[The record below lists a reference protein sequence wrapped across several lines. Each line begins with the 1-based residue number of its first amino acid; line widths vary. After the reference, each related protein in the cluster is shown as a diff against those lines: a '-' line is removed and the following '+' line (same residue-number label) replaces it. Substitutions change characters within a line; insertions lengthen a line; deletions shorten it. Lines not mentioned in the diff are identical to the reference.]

1 MGALSVADLQQAARA
16 SWEDRFKDQHPEFL
30 NANLWQREAIETRI
44 NAQDGFLVLIGL
56 FVVLMLENMWSFDP
70 STFTSEMR
78 LDAFLALLVFG
89 ASCGVFAIFSMTM
102 VRLKLQRLMV
112 RDIAALKVQQVTG
125 RANRLLL
132 DELLARWEA
141 SSAQRQFQPACVSYD
156 WYHGGGMNTSSFPT
170 KILSKDWNPSCPRS
184 LVKYAVLAFAATV
197 LCSMAAL
204 AVSLADTSGLAWSL
218 CSSALLGAAALSPMV
233 FVRASTNAPGG
244 SSQESPFLGF

>member
-1 MGALSVADLQQAARA
+1 VRLGARRATRGTEENEKSYYSSKARLLANARFPPSMHVERLEVTDLQQAARA
-16 SWEDRFKDQHPEFL
+16 SWEDRFKDEHPEFL

-44 NAQDGFLVLIGL
+44 NAQDGFLFLIGL

-70 STFTSEMR
+70 STFTSETR

-89 ASCGVFAIFSMTM
+89 ASCCVFAILSMTM

-125 RANRLLL
+125 RANRSLL
-132 DELLARWEA
+132 DGLLARWKA

-184 LVKYAVLAFAATV
+184 LIKYAVLVFAATV
-197 LCSMAAL
+197 FCSMA
-204 AVSLADTSGLAWSL
+204 
-218 CSSALLGAAALSPMV
+218 
-233 FVRASTNAPGG
+233 
-244 SSQESPFLGF
+244 